1 MRREDDR
8 RRRQRRVSSLFALV
22 VVLVVLGA
30 RGVVGASLNHHQNE
44 DQKSSFSVDVD
55 TAPKLTA
62 DFESEDVARAID
74 VVMFEGP
81 AYEGCCPMHGNG
93 DGDGDDEGEGEL
105 LACCRTG
112 GCCPSTEPGGGYG
125 KHLACCESESGSE
138 EENRGKSRVWY
149 SGPSYDGCC
158 PNEDGEDLTCCG
170 EEDGCC
176 PADGA
181 KRHSCCPD
189 IGGGVANDG
198 GGYDDAAYSSSSSSA
213 ARAED
218 LGQYD
223 DGAVQGEESGSGGD
237 DGGVASYW
245 TRKRLDDDDDE
256 TASSTETVDNLDDAS
271 TVYLRL
277 AAMGCVIVWIVALVV
292 SGVYAK
298 RDGRGGED
306 ERLLPN
312 F

>member
-1 MRREDDR
+1 MRQRHDDR
-8 RRRQRRVSSLFALV
+8 GRQRWASLFALFV
-22 VVLVVLGA
+22 VVLGA
-30 RGVVGASLNHHQNE
+30 RGVVAASLNHQHQRQNE
-44 DQKSSFSVDVD
+44 DQKSTFSVDDID

-81 AYEGCCPMHGNG
+81 AYEGCCPMHGG
-93 DGDGDDEGEGEL
+93 EDGDEGEGEL

-189 IGGGVANDG
+189 IAGGVTNDG
-198 GGYDDAAYSSSSSSA
+198 GGYDDAAYSSSSSSSSS
-213 ARAED
+213 RAED

-223 DGAVQGEESGSGGD
+223 DGEVDAVQGEESGSGGD

-245 TRKRLDDDDDE
+245 TRKRLDDE

-271 TVYLRL
+271 TVYLQL
-277 AAMGCVIVWIVALVV
+277 AAMGCVVVWIVALVV
-292 SGVYAK
+292 SGVYAR

>member
-8 RRRQRRVSSLFALV
+8 RRRQRRVSSLFA
-22 VVLVVLGA
+22 LVVLGA

-44 DQKSSFSVDVD
+44 DQKSSFSVDDID

-81 AYEGCCPMHGNG
+81 AYEGCCPMHGDG

-125 KHLACCESESGSE
+125 KHLACCESDSGSE

-158 PNEDGEDLTCCG
+158 PNEDGENLTCCG

-189 IGGGVANDG
+189 IAGGVANDG
-198 GGYDDAAYSSSSSSA
+198 GGYDDDDDGDASYSSP
-213 ARAED
+213 RAED

-223 DGAVQGEESGSGGD
+223 DGEVDAVQGEESGSGGD

-245 TRKRLDDDDDE
+245 TRKRLDDDE
-256 TASSTETVDNLDDAS
+256 TASSTETVDTLDDAS
-271 TVYLRL
+271 TVYLQL
-277 AAMGCVIVWIVALVV
+277 AAMGCVVVWIVALVV

>member
-1 MRREDDR
+1 
-8 RRRQRRVSSLFALV
+8 VSATPLF
-22 VVLVVLGA
+22 VVLLVLVAGA
-30 RGVVGASLNHHQNE
+30 RGVVGALNRRADE
-44 DQKSSFSVDVD
+44 DDQKTFSVDIDV
-55 TAPKLTA
+55 APRLTA

-81 AYEGCCPMHGNG
+81 AYEGCCPMRGG
-93 DGDGDDEGEGEL
+93 EDGEEGEL

-125 KHLACCESESGSE
+125 KHLACCESGSGSE
-138 EENRGKSRVWY
+138 EENREKSRVWY

-158 PNEDGEDLTCCG
+158 PNEDGDDLTCCG

-189 IGGGVANDG
+189 IAGGVTNAGDG
-198 GGYDDAAYSSSSSSA
+198 DDASYSSSS
-213 ARAED
+213 RAED

-223 DGAVQGEESGSGGD
+223 DGEVDAVQGEESGSGGD
-237 DGGVASYW
+237 DGGIASYW
-245 TRKRLDDDDDE
+245 TRKHLDDE
-256 TASSTETVDNLDDAS
+256 TTSSETMDNLDDTS
-271 TVYLRL
+271 TMYLQL
-277 AAMGCVIVWIVALVV
+277 AAMGCVVVWIVALVV

-298 RDGRGGED
+298 HDGRDGED
-306 ERLLPN
+306 ERLLRN